1 MFEKMFELKLYDIST
16 YSSTIK
22 RGICHWLC
30 YSWCPASGSW
40 CSSKFS
46 LHKSNKTN
54 IDYQF
59 NYVSGLSIKTEEQE
73 YILKTPSTISFPH
86 SLITVQWI
94 IVNTYTK
101 FRSCYNISCWNK
113 EEFWTCG
120 HDNMIRL
127 YNFQGELVKSI

>member
-1 MFEKMFELKLYDIST
+1 M
-16 YSSTIK
+16 
-22 RGICHWLC
+22 
-30 YSWCPASGSW
+30 
-40 CSSKFS
+40 
-46 LHKSNKTN
+46 
-54 IDYQF
+54 
-59 NYVSGLSIKTEEQE
+59 SGLSIKTEEQE

-86 SLITVQWI
+86 SLIAVQWI